1 MTGISSLVRVI
12 ALVGHKAAGK
22 DELCRRLAEAGY
34 GSLRLSDPIRAE
46 AERRGFKNYTVQQ
59 LMDIGNE
66 GRAKGGPG
74 YWATKALEL
83 AAERGIVKLVVNG
96 VRNPGEVESLSRGS
110 PRGGFSL
117 AGVTAPILVRFA
129 RVSKRGQVEDRAEL
143 EQFLV
148 MDDRDRGVGEPSD
161 GQQVDRCMAM
171 VPHGNV
177 YNNAGTLEEYHAWI
191 DAFRAKIEADSG
203 WRGEFGGGE

>member
-1 MTGISSLVRVI
+1 MTSASGLVRVI
-12 ALVGHKAAGK
+12 GLVGHKAAGK
-22 DELCRRLAEAGY
+22 DELCRRLAGAGY

-46 AERRGFKNYTVQQ
+46 AERRGFANYTVQQ

-83 AAERGIVKLVVNG
+83 AMERGIAKLIVNG
-96 VRNPGEVESLSRGS
+96 VRNPGEIESLAKGASGK
-110 PRGGFSL
+110 FTL
-117 AGVTAPILVRFA
+117 AGITAPILVRYA
-129 RVSKRGQVEDRAEL
+129 RVEKRGQVEDRSEL
-143 EQFLV
+143 EAFLA
-148 MDDRDRGVGEPSD
+148 MDDRDRGIGEPAD
-161 GQQVDRCMAM
+161 GQQVDRCIAM
-171 VPHGNV
+171 VPHDRL
-177 YNNAGTLEEYHAWI
+177 YNNAGSLEDYHAWI